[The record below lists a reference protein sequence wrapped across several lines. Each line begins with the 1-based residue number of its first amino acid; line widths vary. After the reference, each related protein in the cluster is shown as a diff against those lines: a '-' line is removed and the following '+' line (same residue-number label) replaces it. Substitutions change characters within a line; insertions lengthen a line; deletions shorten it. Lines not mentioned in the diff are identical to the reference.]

1 MVSLKKFFVG
11 TFVSFLVKATVP
23 DVIENRVL
31 YVDFGTNQLN
41 NEITMLTLNP
51 ECLYNL
57 NTTTEYNLKLQSAH
71 NFSHRTNGKNM
82 SKKSSAVQSII
93 ETINYKLSEHSGIY
107 SRKLMSYLETPI
119 VEYEFLENVDVLLIK
134 SKSKVENKIKL
145 LQILESVPCNLDSP
159 RFDRYRPRE
168 IDPKIDFDV
177 FKKYNEYYNKWDP
190 KYQRKEEY
198 IEIIESHFN
207 ELSGIKMFKR
217 PNDPQFYDQWHLFGP
232 DQLEKYGT
240 DVVSTWEAILNHLSQ
255 IYDQPAAAFFEYGLN
270 LEPIEVALVD
280 SGCSMHNDLI
290 ERLAYIEHCTFGQKT
305 YFDPVTQK
313 IKGCFGHH
321 FGDNLP
327 DPTNDTA
334 NHGTPAAGIV
344 AAKSNNN
351 IGISGICPSC
361 KVVCLNIVNSKNG
374 KIATSSIIKAI
385 DYIIERKIK
394 VSNHSYGGFGSD
406 MTEQRAFQKLHKTN
420 NHLAFTASGNA
431 GCNIG
436 CNNYNYCPRKCLT
449 KSHWTPAEFHIDSL
463 ITVGSTDRE
472 GNVSMFSN
480 VGDQTVDLFA
490 PGNNIVSLSNLSPN
504 KLVVV
509 SGTSFSSPIAAAIAA
524 LLWSSIPTATPAQ
537 VKKALLLGAIRYDHL
552 RCKFIIAKIILRLF
566 HHSRYYKRIEF
577 V

>member
-1 MVSLKKFFVG
+1 MFSIKKFFVG
-11 TFVSFLVKATVP
+11 TLVSFSVKANRP
-23 DVIENRVL
+23 DNLENRVS

-51 ECLYNL
+51 ECLYTL
-57 NTTTEYNLKLQSAH
+57 NASLRYNTALQSAH
-71 NFSHRTNGKNM
+71 TLSYRQSGKNV

-93 ETINYKLSEHSGIY
+93 ENINYKLSEHSGIY
-107 SRKLMSYLETPI
+107 SHKLMSHFETPI

-134 SKSKVENKIKL
+134 SKSKVENRLKL

-207 ELSGIKMFKR
+207 ELSSTKMFKR

-232 DQLEKYGT
+232 EQLEKYGAN
-240 DVVSTWEAILNHLSQ
+240 VVSTWEAILNQLSQ
-255 IYDQPAAAFFEYGLN
+255 IYDQPAEAFFEYGLN
-270 LEPIEVALVD
+270 LEPIEIALVD

-290 ERLAYIEHCTFGQKT
+290 ERLAYKEDCAFGQKT
-305 YFDPVTQK
+305 YFDLVTQK
-313 IKGCFGHH
+313 VKGCFGHH

-385 DYIIERKIK
+385 DYIIERKI
-394 VSNHSYGGFGSD
+394 
-406 MTEQRAFQKLHKTN
+406 
-420 NHLAFTASGNA
+420 
-431 GCNIG
+431 
-436 CNNYNYCPRKCLT
+436 
-449 KSHWTPAEFHIDSL
+449 
-463 ITVGSTDRE
+463 
-472 GNVSMFSN
+472 NV
-480 VGDQTVDLFA
+480 
-490 PGNNIVSLSNLSPN
+490 
-504 KLVVV
+504 
-509 SGTSFSSPIAAAIAA
+509 
-524 LLWSSIPTATPAQ
+524 
-537 VKKALLLGAIRYDHL
+537 R
-552 RCKFIIAKIILRLF
+552 R
-566 HHSRYYKRIEF
+566 
-577 V
+577 